1 MEKKDKVE
9 AEEKER
15 RLTSTTLELLQPE
28 RDGHLARLT
37 FLREARHGHG
47 LEVGV
52 GAGSGYVRVS
62 TLENPTPGR
71 GGVGG
76 A

>member
-37 FLREARHGHG
+37 RTSTP
-47 LEVGV
+47 
-52 GAGSGYVRVS
+52 AG
-62 TLENPTPGR
+62 
-71 GGVGG
+71 
-76 A
+76 